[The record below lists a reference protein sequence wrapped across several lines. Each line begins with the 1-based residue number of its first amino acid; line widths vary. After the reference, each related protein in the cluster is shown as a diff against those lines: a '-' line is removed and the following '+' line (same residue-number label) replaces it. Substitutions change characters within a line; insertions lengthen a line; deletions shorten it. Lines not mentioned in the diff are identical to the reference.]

1 MLLVQSTPGSYLFA
15 RGGCGSFRRREEA
28 GKCSEGLAALKHSG
42 LRQDAFFLQHNIIEA
57 ITQHT
62 SSINPHWEEVY
73 SGRSRG
79 DGSIIKL
86 HALRDA
92 TQWQREKAVFLT

>member
-1 MLLVQSTPGSYLFA
+1 MQRRLSSVEALWFET
-15 RGGCGSFRRREEA
+15 GC
-28 GKCSEGLAALKHSG
+28 
-42 LRQDAFFLQHNIIEA
+42 FFLQHNIIEA